1 MEKIT
6 EIKNDLVTAKI
17 NLSRGANLISFVDWR
32 YDASV
37 LREPDYDNLDNPY
50 LYGMPVLFPVNRI
63 SKGKFEFQGR
73 TYSFPVNEPGTGCH
87 LHGILHDKEFTVKE
101 QKEDY
106 LKCEY
111 MIEAT
116 DGFPHKVNVT
126 AEYSLTDGII
136 EQKLTFDNLSQ
147 YDMPCFLGFHTTFN
161 VPFVKGSD
169 ADDILIRCGVSYV
182 IERGN
187 DYLPTGRIS
196 NNDTVTKALR
206 SGTFKS
212 LSNPISRH
220 YKANNQGEIVLYD
233 TKKNLSLIYE
243 TDKKFTFRL
252 IYNGDGS
259 EFICLEPQN
268 CMVDAINSNFGD
280 NISKIDVI
288 ASKSKKE
295 YISKLYIT
303 KGNECI

>member
-6 EIKNDLVTAKI
+6 EIKNDLVTARI
-17 NLSRGANLISFVDWR
+17 NLSRGANLISFVDKR

-37 LREPDYDNLDNPY
+37 LREPDYDNLGNSY
-50 LYGMPVLFPVNRI
+50 IYGMPILFPVNRI
-63 SKGKFEFQGR
+63 SEGKFKFQER
-73 TYSFPVNEPGTGCH
+73 TYSFPVNEPATGCH

-116 DGFPHKVNVT
+116 EGFPHKVNVT
-126 AEYSLTDGII
+126 AEYLLKDCVI
-136 EQKLTFDNLSQ
+136 EQKITFDNLSE
-147 YDMPCFLGFHTTFN
+147 YDMPCLLGFHTTFN
-161 VPFVKGSD
+161 VPFVKDSSPD
-169 ADDILIRCGVSYV
+169 NVLIKCGVSYL
-182 IERGN
+182 IERGEK
-187 DYLPTGRIS
+187 YLPTGRVS
-196 NNDTVTKALR
+196 NNDSVTKALR

-212 LSNPISRH
+212 LQNPISRH
-220 YKANNQGEIVLYD
+220 YKADNQGEIILCD
-233 TKKNLSLIYE
+233 TKKNVSVIYE

-252 IYNGDGS
+252 VYNGDGS

-268 CMVDAINSNFGD
+268 CMVDAINSHFDD

-288 ASKSKKE
+288 EAKSKKE